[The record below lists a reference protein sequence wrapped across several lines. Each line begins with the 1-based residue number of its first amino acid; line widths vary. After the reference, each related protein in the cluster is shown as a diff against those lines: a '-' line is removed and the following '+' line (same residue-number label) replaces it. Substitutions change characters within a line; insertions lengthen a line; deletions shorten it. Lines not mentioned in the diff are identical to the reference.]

1 MLFKKL
7 IRLIIILIVGVFLL
21 QRSDLEQG
29 DRVEMVQAFTRQLEF
44 DFVSWT
50 WDALWLKTKQESI
63 GVIDYIPAPQQSEI
77 VLNYLELIGHIRQIE
92 SDINKMY
99 ADPSVSDPVADSRNM
114 RDLLAQFTEHRDNL
128 APLVES
134 IFQNQ
139 LSTTVNDLG
148 LTLLGQPVPPILYHM
163 TPTPKALIV
172 SPRDIIR
179 QDANIAIL
187 PEISI
192 DQQENLEKDVAEAL
206 DVSTLVVGVGGIG
219 LYPTMVMETTSV
231 HWLAE
236 VVSHEWV
243 HNFLTLRPLGASYGA
258 SPELRIINE
267 TVANLVEKEIGSAM
281 VITFYPEFVPQPPPP
296 QSEDHETDTTLEP
309 PPFDFQTE
317 MHITRVAVDT
327 FLDNG
332 DIEAAESYM
341 ETRREFFWRNGYHL
355 RKLNQAYFAFY
366 GAYADEPGGASGAVE
381 DPIGDAVREL
391 RSQSPSLAQFLNK
404 ISWMWS
410 LEQLQDAV
418 QEGNH

>member
-1 MLFKKL
+1 MPFKQF
-7 IRLIIILIVGVFLL
+7 IRLVIVLIAAVFLL

-50 WDALWLKTKQESI
+50 WDALWLKVKQKSL
-63 GVIDYIPAPQQSEI
+63 GVADYIPAPQQSEI
-77 VLNYLELIGHIRQIE
+77 VLNCLELIGHIRQVE
-92 SDINKMY
+92 RDINKLY
-99 ADPSVSDPVADSRNM
+99 ADPSISDPEGDSQGL
-114 RDLLAQFTEHRDNL
+114 RDLLAQLTKYREDL
-128 APLVES
+128 APVAES

-139 LSTTVNDLG
+139 LSTTAADLG
-148 LTLLGQPVPPILYHM
+148 LTVWGQPIPPILYHM

-192 DQQENLEKDVAEAL
+192 DQQEDLEKKVGEAL
-206 DVSTLVVGVGGIG
+206 DVSPLVVGIGGVG

-231 HWLAE
+231 NWLAE

-267 TVANLVEKEIGSAM
+267 TVANLAEKEIGSAM
-281 VITFYPEFVPQPPPP
+281 INAFYPEFVPQPPPP
-296 QSEDHETDTTLEP
+296 QSEDIEAADAQDP
-309 PPFDFQTE
+309 PQFDFQAE
-317 MHITRVAVDT
+317 MHITRIAVDA
-327 FLDNG
+327 FLEGG
-332 DIEAAESYM
+332 DVEAAESYM
-341 ETRREFFWRNGYHL
+341 EQRREFFWENGYHL

-366 GAYADEPGGASGAVE
+366 GAYADEPGGASGAAE
-381 DPIGDAVREL
+381 DPIGNAVREL
-391 RSQSPSLAQFLNK
+391 RSQSPSLAHFLNK

-410 LEQLQDAV
+410 LEQLQVAV